1 MRVLCFLCAC
11 LLLPVLALAETEI
24 PELSWDDLV
33 PADYQPQN
41 LLGDLDLSTL
51 TDADPRAKEAM
62 DKLKKLWE
70 DAPVVKTFT
79 GQRVRLPGFAIPL
92 ETDTRKATS
101 FILVPYYGAC
111 IHVPPPPS
119 NQIVLVNAPD
129 GAEIK
134 EAFETVMVEGNLKAE
149 AARTDVAHAG
159 YILTAIKVEP
169 YKE

>member
-1 MRVLCFLCAC
+1 MRVLSLFFAC
-11 LLLPVLALAETEI
+11 LLVPALALAENEI

-33 PADYQPQN
+33 PADYQPEN

-51 TDADPRAKEAM
+51 TDADPRAQEAM
-62 DKLKKLWE
+62 NKLKKLWE

-92 ETDTRKATS
+92 ETDTTTAKS

-129 GAEIK
+129 GAKIK
-134 EAFETVMVEGNLKAE
+134 EAFETVMVEGTLKAE

-159 YILTAIKVEP
+159 YTLTAIKVEP

>member
-1 MRVLCFLCAC
+1 
-11 LLLPVLALAETEI
+11 
-24 PELSWDDLV
+24 
-33 PADYQPQN
+33 
-41 LLGDLDLSTL
+41 
-51 TDADPRAKEAM
+51 M

-92 ETDTRKATS
+92 ESDTSTAKS

-129 GAEIK
+129 GAKIK
-134 EAFETVMVEGNLKAE
+134 EAFETVMVEGTLKAE

-159 YILTAIKVEP
+159 YTLTAIKVEP

>member
-1 MRVLCFLCAC
+1 MRVLSLLLTAC
-11 LLLPVLALAETEI
+11 LLPALALAEPDI

-33 PADYQPQN
+33 PADYQPAN

-51 TDADPRAKEAM
+51 TDADPRAAEAM
-62 DKLKKLWE
+62 NKLKKLWE

-92 ETDTRKATS
+92 ESDTSTAKS

-129 GAEIK
+129 GAKIK
-134 EAFETVMVEGNLKAE
+134 EAFETVMVEGTLKAE

-159 YILTAIKVEP
+159 YTLTAIKVEP

>member
-1 MRVLCFLCAC
+1 MRVLSILCAA
-11 LLLPVLALAETEI
+11 LLLPGVALAEPEI

-33 PADYQPQN
+33 PSDYRPEN
-41 LLGDLDLSTL
+41 LLGNLDLSTL
-51 TDADPRAKEAM
+51 TDADPRAQEAM
-62 DKLKKLWE
+62 EKLKKLWE

-92 ETDTRKATS
+92 ETDTTTAKS

-119 NQIVLVNAPD
+119 NQIVLVNAP
-129 GAEIK
+129 GGVNIK
-134 EAFETVMVEGNLKAE
+134 EAFETVMVDGTLRAE
-149 AARTDVAHAG
+149 AARTDVGHAG
-159 YILTAIKVEP
+159 YTLTAIKVTP